1 MSVNLNT
8 DDDDSV
14 YQGTELIITCTV
26 TVDSAVNT
34 MIDVNIIIWSSLQDM
49 GSGSGSSDIM
59 DGQYITIS
67 DTTISD
73 MEYISTVTIRPV
85 DTTDSASYTCTAS
98 ISSLDDS
105 DNIISSNETSDTVN
119 VTVKGMSF
127 LIIYCNNNIFIFRA
141 TSTRGNWR

>member
-8 DDDDSV
+8 DDDDSI

-34 MIDVNIIIWSSLQDM
+34 MIDVNIIWSSLQDM
-49 GSGSGSSDIM
+49 DSGSGSSDIM
-59 DGQYITIS
+59 DGEYITIS

-85 DTTDSASYTCTAS
+85 DIRDSDFYTCTAS
-98 ISSLDDS
+98 INSLDDS

-127 LIIYCNNNIFIFRA
+127 LIISNLL
-141 TSTRGNWR
+141 

>member
-8 DDDDSV
+8 DDDDSI

-34 MIDVNIIIWSSLQDM
+34 MINVNIIWSTLQDM
-49 GSGSGSSDIM
+49 DSGSGSEEPM
-59 DGQYITIS
+59 DGQYIKIS

-85 DTTDSASYTCTAS
+85 DTTDSDFYTCTAS
-98 ISSLDDS
+98 INSLDDN
-105 DNIISSNETSDTVN
+105 DNIISSIEASDTVN

-127 LIIYCNNNIFIFRA
+127 LIISNLL
-141 TSTRGNWR
+141 